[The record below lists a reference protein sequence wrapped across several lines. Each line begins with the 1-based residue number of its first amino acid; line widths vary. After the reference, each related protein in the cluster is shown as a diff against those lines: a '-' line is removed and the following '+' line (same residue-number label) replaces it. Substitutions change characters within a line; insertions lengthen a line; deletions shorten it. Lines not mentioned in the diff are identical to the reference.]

1 MSNPLRIAF
10 MGTPDFAVCI
20 AEAILASSHQL
31 VGIVTVADKPAGRG
45 QKVSESA
52 VKQFAV
58 ANQIPVLQPLKLK
71 DPDFLAELAAW
82 EADVFVVV
90 AFRML
95 PKEVWAMPKKG
106 TFNLHAS
113 LLPLYRGAAPINWAI
128 INGETTT
135 GVTSFFIDDKIDTG
149 EMILQKELAIGVN
162 ESAGS
167 LHDRLAGLG
176 AITVVETLDA
186 IANDQVT
193 TRPQDLVTEFKTA
206 YKLNRENTQIDWQAD
221 GVTIHNLI
229 RGLSPYPAAWTNW
242 HQGEQTAAVKIYDAT
257 FEADQVNDPI
267 GTVLV
272 GKKSLKVVVKDGYI
286 HLHELQLPGKKRLA
300 AQAVING
307 LNSAENLR
315 VD

>member
-1 MSNPLRIAF
+1 MSKALRIAF
-10 MGTPDFAVCI
+10 MGTPEFAVTI
-20 AEAILASSHQL
+20 ASAIQQSQHEL

-58 ANQIPVLQPLKLK
+58 AQDIPVLQPEKLK
-71 DPDFLAELAAW
+71 DSVFLADLAAW

-95 PKEVWAMPKKG
+95 PKEVWAMPKMG

-128 INGETTT
+128 INGESQT

-149 EMILQKELAIGVN
+149 EMILQRHVDIAPDET
-162 ESAGS
+162 AGQ
-167 LHDRLAGLG
+167 LHDRLAVLG
-176 AITVVETLDA
+176 AQTVVETLDL
-186 IANDQVT
+186 IAAGEVKTQ
-193 TRPQDLVTEFKTA
+193 PQDLVTEFKTA
-206 YKLNRENTQIDWQAD
+206 YKLNRENTKINWQAD
-221 GVTIHNLI
+221 GQTIHNLI

-242 HQGEQTAAVKIYDAT
+242 YQGEQVASVKIYLSS
-257 FEADQVNDPI
+257 FEKGQHTEAV
-267 GTVLV
+267 GTVILE
-272 GKKSLKVVVKDGYI
+272 KKNLKVAVKDGY
-286 HLHELQLPGKKRLA
+286 LHILELQLPGKKRLA
-300 AQAVING
+300 AIDVING
-307 LNSAENLR
+307 LKGLESLR